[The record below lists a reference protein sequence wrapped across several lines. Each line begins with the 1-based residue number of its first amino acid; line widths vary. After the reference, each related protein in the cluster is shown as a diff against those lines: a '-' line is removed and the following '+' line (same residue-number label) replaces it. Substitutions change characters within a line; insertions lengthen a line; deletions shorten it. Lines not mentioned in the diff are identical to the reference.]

1 MRIWQS
7 RRVGIL
13 LLLFLGQANA
23 QTIVTPLTPTNN
35 ITNYLQL
42 VAAVESGNDVRAII
56 HFDNCE
62 VKGPE
67 LQAQIR
73 KQLDGATTRFNFTQF
88 FHGKK
93 NVNDHLMDTVTTSMK
108 IFIESSSGE
117 FLTLS
122 GRLSIFEDNTATL
135 HVDFFDPIL
144 HKQKLVVDWFCAISN
159 GEDNNGL
166 VLFNFS

>member
-7 RRVGIL
+7 IVVGIVL
-13 LLLFLGQANA
+13 LLSLSQSNA
-23 QTIVTPLTPTNN
+23 QTNITPLTPTNN
-35 ITNYLQL
+35 ITSFLQL

-56 HFDNCE
+56 HFDDCE
-62 VKGPE
+62 VTGSA
-67 LQAQIR
+67 LQDQIR
-73 KQLDGATTRFNFTQF
+73 RKLEGATTRFNFTQF
-88 FHGKK
+88 FHGKVK
-93 NVNDHLMDTVTTSMK
+93 IEDRTFDTVTTSMK
-108 IFIESSSGE
+108 ILIESSSGE

-122 GRLSIFEDNTATL
+122 GRLSVFDDNTATL